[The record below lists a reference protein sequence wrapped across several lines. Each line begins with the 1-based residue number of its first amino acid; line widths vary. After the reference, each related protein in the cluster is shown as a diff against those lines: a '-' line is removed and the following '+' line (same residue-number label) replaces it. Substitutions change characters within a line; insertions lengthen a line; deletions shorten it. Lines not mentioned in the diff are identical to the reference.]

1 MKNITDELKKLDA
14 DVRKKAQEL
23 NVSLMLQGENIQQ
36 QIGKQVDI
44 RMRNGQTVKGRLKS
58 IWYIFDTTQREYS
71 GLVRDAYPVFIIET
85 WKPFCRQL
93 KLSDIETFSVQD

>member
-44 RMRNGQTVKGRLKS
+44 RMRNG
-58 IWYIFDTTQREYS
+58 
-71 GLVRDAYPVFIIET
+71 
-85 WKPFCRQL
+85 
-93 KLSDIETFSVQD
+93 